1 VRSLLLPS
9 PPSQPRRS
17 THCSTHAT
25 HPLPT
30 PDHSQCW
37 HLSTTGS
44 LYNGTRYFL
53 ARAPGS
59 FWDSCRAVPCPCPF
73 LACDLTHTHGLL
85 YSKLNPLF
93 ALSSSPLPLSLA
105 RSCSCLTLRSES
117 HWVGASSGT
126 CTSRAKKRPSILLL
140 SRSVCFQLLPQPL
153 SALLLKPH
161 VHPPSSLSWLCYH
174 DAVSQGVESL
184 NPNS

>member
-1 VRSLLLPS
+1 MRSLLLPS

-53 ARAPGS
+53 ARAPRS

-73 LACDLTHTHGLL
+73 LACDLTHTHGLFVL
-85 YSKLNPLF
+85 ETQPALRPLLF
-93 ALSSSPLPLSLA
+93 PSPSLSRTLLQLSDFEIGKPLGRGKFGNVYLAREKETKYIVALKVGLFSASTTATLCSSAQTACPPPLLSL
-105 RSCSCLTLRSES
+105 L
-117 HWVGASSGT
+117 
-126 CTSRAKKRPSILLL
+126 
-140 SRSVCFQLLPQPL
+140 
-153 SALLLKPH
+153 ALLLR
-161 VHPPSSLSWLCYH
+161 C
-174 DAVSQGVESL
+174 GVARC
-184 NPNS
+184 